1 MAMRSDSIATTDDLL
16 DVAERLFA
24 QHGVE
29 QVALTRI
36 VAASGQRNRSALH
49 YHFGSRDGVLAAVL
63 DRRISSVNA
72 LRNAM
77 ADALPQGDVSLADAV
92 RLIIA
97 PIFLTMMKEP
107 WGGHY
112 VSILAQVSF
121 RPMLGERVDEANLTS
136 IRRCR
141 RMIEDALPHIPAAV
155 HRRRYRWLFDSVVLQ
170 AARWGREAPKAGR
183 THKALEALIDELVA
197 YGAAALAAPLVKRP
211 RGAGSARRRS

>member
-1 MAMRSDSIATTDDLL
+1 MAMRSDSIATTDELL

-63 DRRISSVNA
+63 DLRIKSVNA

-77 ADALPQGDVSLADAV
+77 LDDLPQRPVRLTDAV

-97 PIFLTMMKEP
+97 PMCLTMMNEP
-107 WGGHY
+107 WGGSY

-121 RPMLGERVDEANLTS
+121 RPRLLGERIDEASLTS

-141 RMIEDALPHIPAAV
+141 RLIEQALPDIPPAV

-170 AARWGREAPKAGR
+170 VARWSREMRKTER
-183 THKALEALIDELVA
+183 TQKALEALIEELVA
-197 YGAAALAAPLVKRP
+197 YGAAALAAPLARQKGNGRP
-211 RGAGSARRRS
+211 ARRR

>member
-1 MAMRSDSIATTDDLL
+1 MAMRSDSIATTDELL

-49 YHFGSRDGVLAAVL
+49 YHFGSRDGLVAAVL
-63 DRRISSVNA
+63 DRRIRSVNA

-77 ADALPQGDVSLADAV
+77 LDDLPQPARLTEAV
-92 RLIIA
+92 RMIIA
-97 PIFLTMMKEP
+97 PICLTMMNEP
-107 WGGHY
+107 WGGSY
-112 VSILAQVSF
+112 ISILAQVSF
-121 RPMLGERVDEANLTS
+121 RPRLLGERIDEASLTS

-141 RMIEDALPHIPAAV
+141 RLIEQALPDIPPAV

-170 AARWGREAPKAGR
+170 VARWSREMRKTER
-183 THKALEALIDELVA
+183 TQKALEALIEEMVA
-197 YGAAALAAPLVKRP
+197 YGAAALAAPLAKPTGNGRP
-211 RGAGSARRRS
+211 ARRR

>member
-1 MAMRSDSIATTDDLL
+1 MAVRSDSIATTDDLL

-24 QHGVE
+24 RHGVE

-77 ADALPQGDVSLADAV
+77 LDGLPQREVVLDDAV
-92 RLIIA
+92 RLIIT
-97 PIFLTMMKEP
+97 PICLTMMNEP
-107 WGGHY
+107 WGGDY

-121 RPMLGERVDEANLTS
+121 RPKLAERVDEANLTS

-141 RMIEDALPHIPAAV
+141 RMIEEALPHISPAV

-170 AARWGREAPKAGR
+170 VARWSREAPKAGR
-183 THKALEALIDELVA
+183 TRKALDILIEELVV
-197 YGAAALAAPLVKRP
+197 YGAAGLSAPLAQRP
-211 RGAGSARRRS
+211 GARGRR

>member
-24 QHGVE
+24 RNGVE

-63 DRRISSVNA
+63 DRRIKSVNA
-72 LRNAM
+72 LRNGM
-77 ADALPQGDVSLADAV
+77 IDDLPRQGTGIADAV
-92 RLIIA
+92 HLIIA
-97 PIFLTMMKEP
+97 PICLTMMNEP
-107 WGGHY
+107 WGGNY

-121 RPMLGERVDEANLTS
+121 RPKLGERVDEANLTS

-141 RMIEDALPHIPAAV
+141 RMIEDALPHIPPAV

-170 AARWGREAPKAGR
+170 VARWGREVPKTGR
-183 THKALEALIDELVA
+183 TRKALDILIEELVA
-197 YGAAALAAPLVKRP
+197 YGAAALSAPLVKQHGTGP
-211 RGAGSARRRS
+211 RRRPV